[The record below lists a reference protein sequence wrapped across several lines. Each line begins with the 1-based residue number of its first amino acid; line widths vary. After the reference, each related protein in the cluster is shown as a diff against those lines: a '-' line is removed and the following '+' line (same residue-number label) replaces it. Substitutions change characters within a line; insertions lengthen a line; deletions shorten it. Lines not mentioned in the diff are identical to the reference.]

1 MPAAIEGVHLGGG
14 HLDLALLAGAGV
26 LLAAV
31 AGVRLSSRLGV
42 PSLLL
47 YLGLGMLLGADVIG
61 VRFDDAGLAR
71 NIGLVALALIVAEGG
86 LTTNWATIRPVLPAS
101 VALSTV
107 GVAVS
112 VAVMAAITH
121 LVLGLHWRTA
131 VVAGAV
137 VSSTDAAA
145 VFATLRS
152 LRLPRRLVGVLEAES
167 GLNDA
172 PVVIL
177 ATLLSTGHSGAGNV
191 AVHVGY
197 ELAVGAAIGVAAGVL
212 GAAGLRRAALPAV
225 GLYPIATLGVALA
238 SYAAAASIEASG
250 FLAVYVTALILGN
263 AALPHRR
270 ATLGFAN
277 GVAWLAQIG
286 LFVMLGLLVTPSR
299 LGPALLP
306 ALAISAAL
314 LVLARPLS
322 VAASTLGLRAGGLRV
337 GGLRFGWA
345 QQALVALAGLR
356 GAAPIVLATIPL
368 SAHVHGARRLFDVV
382 FVLVALLT
390 LFQSPLLAPVARR
403 LRLVDDDAERDLDVE
418 AAPLDRMLAD
428 LVTVTVGPRSRL
440 HGVEVWE
447 LRLPPTAAVA
457 FVVRAGEGFVPDR
470 RTTLRHGDDL
480 LVVVGRAERAAVE
493 ERLRAVARDGRL
505 APLPGVPRA
514 GPRRGRR

>member
-1 MPAAIEGVHLGGG
+1 MHDRPMSTA
-14 HLDLALLAGAGV
+14 HLDVALLAGAGV

-47 YLGLGMLLGADVIG
+47 YLGLGMVLGDDAIG
-61 VRFDDAGLAR
+61 VRFDDAALAR
-71 NIGLVALALIVAEGG
+71 NLGLIALALIVAEGG
-86 LTTNWATIRPVLPAS
+86 LTTDWAIIRPVLPAA
-101 VALSTV
+101 VTLSTL
-107 GVAVS
+107 GVAAS
-112 VAVMAAITH
+112 VAVMGAITH
-121 LVLGLHWRTA
+121 LVLGLGWRTA
-131 VVAGAV
+131 IVAGAV

-177 ATLLSTGHSGAGNV
+177 ATLLSTGHPGTGNIAAHV
-191 AVHVGY
+191 AY
-197 ELAVGAAIGVAAGVL
+197 QLAVGAAIGAGFGVL

-225 GLYPIATLGVALA
+225 GLYPIATLGVAIG
-238 SYAAAASIEASG
+238 SYAAAASASASG
-250 FLAVYVTALILGN
+250 FLAVYVTGLVLGN

-299 LGPALLP
+299 LGAAVLP
-306 ALAISAAL
+306 ALAIAAAVL
-314 LVLARPLS
+314 LVARPVSVLLS
-322 VAASTLGLRAGGLRV
+322 TPRFRWGERV
-337 GGLRFGWA
+337 F
-345 QQALVALAGLR
+345 VALAGLR

-368 SAHVHGARRLFDVV
+368 SAHTAGSRRLFDVV
-382 FVLVALLT
+382 FVLVAALT
-390 LFQSPLLAPVARR
+390 LLQSPLLAPAARR
-403 LRLVDDDAERDLDVE
+403 LRLVDDDAGRDLEVE

-428 LVTVTVGPRSRL
+428 LVTVTIGPRSKL

-447 LRLPPTAAVA
+447 LRLPPAAAVA

-470 RTTLRHGDDL
+470 RTTLKHGDDL
-480 LVVVGRAERAAVE
+480 LVVTGRSERAQVE
-493 ERLRAVARDGRL
+493 ARLRAVARDGRL
-505 APLPGVPRA
+505 APLS
-514 GPRRGRR
+514 

>member
-1 MPAAIEGVHLGGG
+1 MSTA

-47 YLGLGMLLGADVIG
+47 YLGLGMLLGEDVIG
-61 VRFDDAGLAR
+61 VRFDSSVLAR
-71 NIGLVALALIVAEGG
+71 NLGLVALALIVAEGG
-86 LTTNWATIRPVLPAS
+86 LTTDWRVIRPVLPTAL
-101 VALSTV
+101 ALSTV
-107 GVAVS
+107 GVAAS

-121 LVLGLHWRTA
+121 LVLGLQWRVA

-145 VFATLRS
+145 VFATLRA
-152 LRLPRRLVGVLEAES
+152 LKLPRRLVGVLEAES

-177 ATLLSTGHSGAGNV
+177 ATLLSTGQSGPGDV
-191 AVHVGY
+191 AAHIGYQLVVGGAIG
-197 ELAVGAAIGVAAGVL
+197 LGFGAVGAV
-212 GAAGLRRAALPAV
+212 GLRRAALPAV
-225 GLYPIATLGVALA
+225 GLYPIATLGVTIA
-238 SYAAAASIEASG
+238 SYAAAASAGASG

-299 LGPALLP
+299 LGAALLP
-306 ALAISAAL
+306 ALAVAAAL
-314 LVLARPLS
+314 LLVARPLS
-322 VAASTLGLRAGGLRV
+322 VVVSTP
-337 GGLRFGWA
+337 RFRWA
-345 QQALVALAGLR
+345 ERALVALAGLR

-368 SAHVHGARRLFDVV
+368 SAHVAGAGRLFDVV
-382 FVLVALLT
+382 FVLVAALT
-390 LFQSPLLAPVARR
+390 LLQSPLLPPAARW
-403 LRLVDDDAERDLDVE
+403 LRLVDDDAGRDLDVE

-428 LVTVTVGPRSRL
+428 LLTVWIGPRSRL

-480 LVVVGRAERAAVE
+480 LVVTGRAERAAVE
-493 ERLRAVARDGRL
+493 ARLRAVARDGRL
-505 APLPGVPRA
+505 ARLPR
-514 GPRRGRR
+514 